1 MFKSKSLGMISVFLL
16 SGVAAAQSMPKFL
29 DHALVKHT
37 NSQVTIVA
45 NDALPLLQ
53 AISELRLEYG
63 WRINWESAPGYSHF
77 DLVDDTDPK
86 WRASHP
92 VEKGVTRPAG
102 GVFTA
107 TFPEPPEA
115 SDSNAERDALARL
128 IDEYNAT
135 DHPGKYVLRADADGE
150 FTVIG
155 TRVRDE
161 TGALQEMQPLLDTQ
175 ITLNKVPRNVYDTI
189 QSILSAIQAAT
200 GKKVLLMVAS
210 SSLFINTQ
218 VTMGGE
224 KIPARELLKQAL
236 GSTKRPLQ
244 YDLCLNSDMPV
255 YLLNVSLTMRA
266 EPNGL
271 GGQKLLP
278 VDRMAR
284 P

>member
-1 MFKSKSLGMISVFLL
+1 
-16 SGVAAAQSMPKFL
+16 
-29 DHALVKHT
+29 
-37 NSQVTIVA
+37 
-45 NDALPLLQ
+45 
-53 AISELRLEYG
+53 
-63 WRINWESAPGYSHF
+63 
-77 DLVDDTDPK
+77 
-86 WRASHP
+86 
-92 VEKGVTRPAG
+92 
-102 GVFTA
+102 
-107 TFPEPPEA
+107 
-115 SDSNAERDALARL
+115 
-128 IDEYNAT
+128 
-135 DHPGKYVLRADADGE
+135 
-150 FTVIG
+150 
-155 TRVRDE
+155 
-161 TGALQEMQPLLDTQ
+161 MQPLLDTQ
-175 ITLNKVPRNVYDTI
+175 ITLNKAPRNVYDTI

>member
-1 MFKSKSLGMISVFLL
+1 M
-16 SGVAAAQSMPKFL
+16 
-29 DHALVKHT
+29 
-37 NSQVTIVA
+37 
-45 NDALPLLQ
+45 
-53 AISELRLEYG
+53 
-63 WRINWESAPGYSHF
+63 
-77 DLVDDTDPK
+77 
-86 WRASHP
+86 
-92 VEKGVTRPAG
+92 
-102 GVFTA
+102 
-107 TFPEPPEA
+107 
-115 SDSNAERDALARL
+115 
-128 IDEYNAT
+128 
-135 DHPGKYVLRADADGE
+135 
-150 FTVIG
+150 IG

-161 TGALQEMQPLLDTQ
+161 TGALQERQPLLDTQ
-175 ITLNKVPRNVYDTI
+175 ITLNKAPRNVYDTI

-200 GKKVLLMVAS
+200 GKKVLFMVAS
-210 SSLFINTQ
+210 SRLFINTQ

-236 GSTKRPLQ
+236 ASTKRPLQ